1 MRAMKRTVS
10 VLLSLMLVLGMM
22 TIGMSVASA
31 AETKVTATSNIGATA
46 SADYTA
52 SSEQVTVTYKLNT
65 AATISGVRAVITYDK
80 AVLKLA
86 TTNTAATCFPTL
98 NESLVANLTK
108 TDGRLPFNASSYNG
122 YDFAGGA
129 VLATVVFDI
138 IGTGN
143 TTVDLE
149 VKDLIS
155 IKNAPSQSDDD
166 EVVIIDDATN
176 DTSKYT
182 ATAEVTV
189 SPSGIDP
196 SVFIQDVRIALEGK
210 IGLNYYL
217 LDAPEGYDAS
227 KLSAEWVGENEEENV
242 TLNYSAMPK
251 GKRKNV
257 YVRTHSYYLYSF
269 MMTQPVTLNIKY
281 NGETVCSYTL
291 SIVDWVDQHISEF
304 EGTNPAAV
312 RLVKTML
319 NYGAAAQV
327 QFDEYTDKLAN
338 ENCDLPL
345 EQITA
350 DQIQVSSGLNVAPNL
365 SSIGANFV
373 RQTAELKS
381 GIAIRI
387 YVSVTDATKFAQSS
401 VTCEGQTLTYTGGTK
416 SKVATYDNIF
426 SFEMDKDYTFTFS
439 NGATYKTSIMSYVK
453 NLLANNPDNENIVNI
468 VSAMYWYNQ
477 AANAVFE

>member
-1 MRAMKRTVS
+1 MRTMKRTVS

-46 SADYTA
+46 SAAYTA
-52 SSEQVTVTYKLNT
+52 DSEQVTVTYKLNT

-122 YDFAGGA
+122 YNFAGGA

-155 IKNAPSQSDDD
+155 VTNAPSQTDAD

-210 IGLNYYL
+210 IGLNFYFYN
-217 LDAPEGYDAS
+217 APQGYDAS
-227 KLSAEWVGENEEENV
+227 KISVKFSGPVEDYDKTVKLTDLQA
-242 TLNYSAMPK
+242 
-251 GKRKNV
+251 GKRQGVNIRRNDYYV
-257 YVRTHSYYLYSF
+257 YAA
-269 MMTQPVTLNIKY
+269 MMTDTVKAEIFYDGELVSTYTTTVAQWVT
-281 NGETVCSYTL
+281 T
-291 SIVDWVDQHISEF
+291 HMPEF
-304 EGTNPAAV
+304 ASNTKGV
-312 RLVKTML
+312 RLLKTML
-319 NYGAAAQV
+319 NYGASSQNFFA
-327 QFDEYTDKLAN
+327 YKTDDLAN
-338 ENCDLPL
+338 KDNDLAL
-345 EQITA
+345 EKITA
-350 DQIQVSSGLNVAPNL
+350 DTIQVPAGVGDAPNL
-365 SSIGANFV
+365 SGMGANFS
-373 RQTAELKS
+373 RCSAELKE
-381 GIAIRI
+381 ATALRV
-387 YVSVTDATKFAQSS
+387 YMTVTDASKFANAS
-401 VTCEGQTLTYTGGTK
+401 VTVDGNKLPYLASGSTRAAVLENIPAAY
-416 SKVATYDNIF
+416 YDTV
-426 SFEMDKDYTFTFS
+426 YTFNFS
-439 NGATYKTSIMSYVK
+439 NGATYKQSVMNYVK
-453 NLLANNPDNENIVNI
+453 GVISAQSGNEVVENL
-468 VSAMYWYNQ
+468 VSSIYWYNQ
-477 AANAVFE
+477 AANDFFGA